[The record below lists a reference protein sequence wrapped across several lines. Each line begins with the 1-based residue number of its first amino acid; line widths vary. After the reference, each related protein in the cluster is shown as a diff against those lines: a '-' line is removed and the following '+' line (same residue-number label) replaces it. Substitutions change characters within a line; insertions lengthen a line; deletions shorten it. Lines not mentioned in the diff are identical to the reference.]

1 MRLVFNVILLLIAA
15 ALAYMLYQSIEEPI
29 AFDTE
34 KERRKDIVVEKLQTI
49 RKAQEMYRD
58 ITGNF
63 APNFDTLIDV
73 LTNGRFTRIAVIGDP
88 DDPNFTGEITY
99 DTSYTAAIDSVRALG
114 MDLSTLRYVPTFSD
128 TEQAQFMIAADTIEY
143 QSTTVAV
150 VEVGT
155 PWKSFMGEY
164 ADARFAKYDQNFS
177 PTKMIKFGDL
187 NKPNLSG
194 NWE

>member
-29 AFDTE
+29 AFDNE
-34 KERRKDIVVEKLQTI
+34 KERRKDIVVEKLETI

-63 APNFDTLIDV
+63 APTFDTLIDV

-114 MDLSTLRYVPTFSD
+114 MDLAKLRYVPTFPD
-128 TEQAQFMIAADTIEY
+128 TKEIQFMIAADTIEY

-155 PWKSFMGEY
+155 PWKTFMGDY
-164 ADARFAKYDQNFS
+164 ADARFAKYDQNFN
-177 PTKMIKFGDL
+177 PNKVLKFGDL

>member
-15 ALAYMLYQSIEEPI
+15 ALAYMLYKSIEEPI

-34 KERRKDIVVEKLQTI
+34 KERRKDIVVEKLETI

-58 ITGNF
+58 ITGSF
-63 APNFDTLIDV
+63 APNFDTLVDV
-73 LTNGRFTRIAVIGDP
+73 LTNGRFMRIAVIGDP

-128 TEQAQFMIAADTIEY
+128 TEQTQFMIAADTIEY

-155 PWKSFMGEY
+155 PWKDFMGKY
-164 ADARFAKYDQNFS
+164 GDPRFAKYDQNFS
-177 PTKMIKFGDL
+177 PSKILKFGDL

>member
-1 MRLVFNVILLLIAA
+1 MRLVLNVILLLIAA
-15 ALAYMLYQSIEEPI
+15 ALAYMLYMSIEEPI
-29 AFDTE
+29 AFDAE
-34 KERRKDIVVEKLQTI
+34 KERRKDIVVEKLELI
-49 RKAQEMYRD
+49 RDAQEMYRD

-63 APNFDTLIDV
+63 APNFDTLVDV

-88 DDPNFTGEITY
+88 DDPNFTGVITY
-99 DTSYTAAIDSVRALG
+99 DTSYTKAIDSIRALG
-114 MDLSTLRYVPTFSD
+114 IDLKSLKYVPLFKDTKQETF
-128 TEQAQFMIAADTIEY
+128 QIAADTIDY

-155 PWKSFMGEY
+155 PYKSFMGKY
-164 ADARFAKYDQNFS
+164 SDARFAKYDQNYS
-177 PTKMIKFGDL
+177 PNKIIKFGDL

>member
-1 MRLVFNVILLLIAA
+1 MRLVFNVILLLVAA
-15 ALAYMLYQSIEEPI
+15 ALAFMLYKGIEEPI
-29 AFDTE
+29 AFDNE
-34 KERRKDIVVEKLQTI
+34 KERRKDIVVEKLETI

-63 APNFDTLIDV
+63 APNFDTLVEV
-73 LTNGRFTRIAVIGDP
+73 LTKGRFTRIAVIGDP
-88 DDPNFTGEITY
+88 DDPNFQGQITY
-99 DTSYTAAIDSVRALG
+99 DTSYTAAIDSIRAIG
-114 MDLSTLRYVPTFSD
+114 MDLASLRYVPTFKD
-128 TEQAQFMIAADTIEY
+128 TEATQFMIAADTIEY

-155 PWKSFMGEY
+155 PWKTFMGLY
-164 ADARFAKYDQNFS
+164 ADKRFAKYDQNFN
-177 PTKMIKFGDL
+177 PNKVLKFGDL